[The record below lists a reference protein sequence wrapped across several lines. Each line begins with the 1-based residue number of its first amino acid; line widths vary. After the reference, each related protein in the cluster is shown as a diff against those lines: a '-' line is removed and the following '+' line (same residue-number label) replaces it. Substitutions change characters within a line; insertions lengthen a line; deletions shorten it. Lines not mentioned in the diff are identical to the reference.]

1 MNIVL
6 IAGSNTGR
14 KTRGAI
20 DIAAEAFK
28 DIESDIDLQ
37 VFDLKEIDHQ
47 LADGRNYLD
56 YGGDMTEIASAIMQA
71 DALVIGFP
79 VFQAGIPAALKNV
92 LDLLPRRALMN
103 KAVSIIVTAGSNYH
117 QLVAEYQLRPI
128 LDYLKAHVVPSYV
141 FINERHFDGGKI
153 ISDDVKLRIHDLARD
168 TLLLGHGLEA
178 MKQKE
183 EDLLGF

>member
-14 KTRGAI
+14 KTRGAV
-20 DIAAEAFK
+20 DIATKAFQEA
-28 DIESDIDLQ
+28 DSSTNLQ
-37 VFDLKEIDHQ
+37 VFDLKEMKHQ

-56 YGGDMTEIASAIMQA
+56 YGGDMTEIARAIMQA
-71 DALVIGFP
+71 DAIVIGFP
-79 VFQAGIPAALKNV
+79 VFQAGIPAALKNIF
-92 LDLLPRRALMN
+92 DLLPRHALLN

-117 QLVAEYQLRPI
+117 QLVAEYQLKPI
-128 LDYLKAHVVPSYV
+128 LNYLKAHVVPSYV
-141 FINERHFDGGKI
+141 FINERHFNGGEI
-153 ISDDVKLRIHDLARD
+153 INDDVKLRIQDLVMD

-178 MKQKE
+178 MNKKE